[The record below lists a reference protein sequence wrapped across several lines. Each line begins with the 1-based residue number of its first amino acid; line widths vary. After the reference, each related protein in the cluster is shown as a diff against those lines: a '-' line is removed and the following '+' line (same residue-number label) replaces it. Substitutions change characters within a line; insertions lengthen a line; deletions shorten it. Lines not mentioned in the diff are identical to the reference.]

1 MKKVLLLLA
10 IAAIVSCN
18 EPLQVTGK
26 TDPQATTSGTLGSAK
41 AEKQMPAL
49 DTPANRNKVNS
60 AKKQ

>member
-41 AEKQMPAL
+41 AENQMPAL
-49 DTPANRNKVNS
+49 DTPANRIK
-60 AKKQ
+60 